1 MCHALI
7 TKLMNLIEYK
17 VISIEIHIIHSLH
30 IFVIFKVRK
39 MQKMEGN
46 VVFSFG
52 KMHVFLITRYIMSCY
67 NWIFFYVVVKECSI
81 FQFALLNKIPI
92 FSIHGQPPYSYTLG
106 EFIMNTFKSS
116 SSISRIK
123 KT

>member
-1 MCHALI
+1 
-7 TKLMNLIEYK
+7 
-17 VISIEIHIIHSLH
+17 
-30 IFVIFKVRK
+30 
-39 MQKMEGN
+39 
-46 VVFSFG
+46 
-52 KMHVFLITRYIMSCY
+52 MSCY

-81 FQFALLNKIPI
+81 LQLNKIPI

-106 EFIMNTFKSS
+106 EFIMNTFKFS

>member
-1 MCHALI
+1 
-7 TKLMNLIEYK
+7 MNLIQYK

-52 KMHVFLITRYIMSCY
+52 KMHF
-67 NWIFFYVVVKECSI
+67 
-81 FQFALLNKIPI
+81 
-92 FSIHGQPPYSYTLG
+92 
-106 EFIMNTFKSS
+106 
-116 SSISRIK
+116 
-123 KT
+123 

>member
-7 TKLMNLIEYK
+7 IKLMNLIQYK

-67 NWIFFYVVVKECSI
+67 NWIFFM
-81 FQFALLNKIPI
+81 LLSRNAQ
-92 FSIHGQPPYSYTLG
+92 SYSLLY
-106 EFIMNTFKSS
+106 
-116 SSISRIK
+116 
-123 KT
+123 

>member
-1 MCHALI
+1 
-7 TKLMNLIEYK
+7 MNLIQYK

-30 IFVIFKVRK
+30 IFVINKYEKCKKWREMLCSVLVKCIFNHTLHYELL
-39 MQKMEGN
+39 Q
-46 VVFSFG
+46 
-52 KMHVFLITRYIMSCY
+52 LD
-67 NWIFFYVVVKECSI
+67 FFYVVVKECSI
-81 FQFALLNKIPI
+81 LQFALLNKIPI
-92 FSIHGQPPYSYTLG
+92 FSTHGQPPYSYTLG